1 MENITCTPRTHPGN
15 TRPFLWHQEFQAREG
30 AQGWEQLFSGL
41 SCIMLSVGRETGT
54 GAHKPNPTFPDS
66 QYLEECQEEP
76 GADQTNEPS
85 SSPSTSTGWGTLGRK
100 ITGKCK
106 AGAVKGQLEAIVSR
120 LIPGALPPAECQFP
134 SAAMELVSLVS
145 WPEARPC
152 RRMGKG
158 AVCANRGAVTG
169 PAAASPRH
177 HFTILRVC

>member
-1 MENITCTPRTHPGN
+1 MACPALAG
-15 TRPFLWHQEFQAREG
+15 
-30 AQGWEQLFSGL
+30 
-41 SCIMLSVGRETGT
+41 SVRRETGT
-54 GAHKPNPTFPDS
+54 CAHEPNPTLPDS

-76 GADQTNEPS
+76 RADETNEPS
-85 SSPSTSTGWGTLGRK
+85 FSPSTSTGWGTLGRK

-106 AGAVKGQLEAIVSR
+106 AGAMKGQLEALVSC
-120 LIPGALPPAECQFP
+120 LILGALPPAESQFP

-158 AVCANRGAVTG
+158 AICANRGAVTG

>member
-1 MENITCTPRTHPGN
+1 MSPALPEP
-15 TRPFLWHQEFQAREG
+15 
-30 AQGWEQLFSGL
+30 AQGIPGPSFGTRNSRPGKELRDGS
-41 SCIMLSVGRETGT
+41 SCSLACPALAGSVGRETGT

-85 SSPSTSTGWGTLGRK
+85 FFPSTSTGWGTLGRK